1 MRSDSFPD
9 GKGVF
14 SPCILNFKEKAVHTQ
29 NRDKL
34 VSSPLL
40 GVTSEQIDAY
50 RKLYAEDHKAQEK
63 ARAEKGKKTK
73 GAKKKSGAK
82 KAPPLLTEDES
93 VLALA
98 RAVGDRRVKKTGV
111 IETKR
116 RY

>member
-1 MRSDSFPD
+1 M
-9 GKGVF
+9 
-14 SPCILNFKEKAVHTQ
+14 HTQ
-29 NRDKL
+29 DRDHL

-50 RKLYAEDHKAQEK
+50 RKLYAEDHEAQEK
-63 ARAEKGKKTK
+63 ARAKQDQNKKGTK
-73 GAKKKSGAK
+73 KKKSGTK
-82 KAPPLLTEDES
+82 KAPLLTEDES